1 MAGMIDPTLAG
12 MQAGPHHHG
21 TVHHGTVLPEWID
34 NNGHMNVACYLMA
47 FDRALDDFTDAI
59 GFTRAYRAAHQSGI
73 FVVEAHLTYGQE
85 LLEGE
90 AYRIET
96 RVLGIDGKKLH
107 LFERMER
114 ASDGAQAAT
123 CEMMILHMDMQSRRS
138 APFPAPILAGLIELE
153 QKAAERPLPPEA
165 GRSVGIGQRRPS

>member
-1 MAGMIDPTLAG
+1 MTDTTTAGSAPSPLHQGTL
-12 MQAGPHHHG
+12 
-21 TVHHGTVLPEWID
+21 HHGTVLPEWID
-34 NNGHMNVACYLMA
+34 NNGHMNLAYYLMA
-47 FDRALDDFTDAI
+47 FDKALDDFTDAI
-59 GFTRAYRAAHQSGI
+59 GFTRAYRAEHQSGI
-73 FVVEAHLTYGQE
+73 FVVETHLTYGQE

-90 AYRIET
+90 AFRVET

-138 APFPAPILAGLIELE
+138 APFPAPILAGLMELE
-153 QKAAERPLPPEA
+153 QKAAERPLPPEV
-165 GRSVGIGQRRPS
+165 GRFIGIGQRRPR